1 MIILITSKKYGK
13 AVKNMKTI
21 KVIFEDGNSLTT
33 RINGA
38 EDEIKA
44 YYVGKVFNLGCVE
57 DDLQKVIGVEFL

>member
-1 MIILITSKKYGK
+1 
-13 AVKNMKTI
+13 MKTI
-21 KVIFEDGNSLTT
+21 KVIFENGNSLTT
-33 RINGA
+33 RINGT